1 MKKILIGVG
10 CSHTQ
15 GCAVVCNRPRDDGK
29 YELKTSALK
38 NKYNKDWVS
47 TDWITENISWV
58 GSLGK
63 LLNVDRVYNFGLGGR
78 GLEAN
83 IRSLRN
89 YIFRV
94 NDLSNHVVILQ
105 IPHFSRKEILN
116 IRNDKGKYEMLGG
129 LIRELENDKAFKSF
143 FSNYY
148 DETFYNYV
156 FLNEVFFLQDYVE
169 KCGGEFYSF
178 DWPNKNFKN
187 LNRNRDIEE
196 MKKLSDTAQDYLNW
210 SIEKNKNVKVEE
222 LLSRIKLLKV
232 DELKF
237 TINPKWD
244 GKSEGFGSNKLHNL
258 GNEGLVRGD
267 GHLSGDGNKK
277 LAKEIYRLI

>member
-10 CSHTQ
+10 CSFTQ
-15 GCAVVCNRPRDDGK
+15 GSAVVGNRPRDDGK
-29 YELKTSALK
+29 YELKTTALK

-94 NDLSNHVVILQ
+94 NDLSNHIVILQ

-116 IRNDKGKYEMLGG
+116 IRHDGGKYEMLGG
-129 LIRELENDKAFKSF
+129 LIRELENDEGFKSF

-148 DETFYNYV
+148 DETFYNHV

-169 KCGGEFYSF
+169 KCGGEFYSL
-178 DWPNKNFKN
+178 DWPNRNLKN
-187 LNRNRDIEE
+187 LNRNGDIEKA
-196 MKKLSDTAQDYLNW
+196 KKLLDMAQDYLNW
-210 SIEKNKNVKVEE
+210 SIEENKNVKVEE
-222 LLSRIKLLKV
+222 LLSRIKLLEV
-232 DELKF
+232 DPMKF
-237 TINPKWD
+237 THNDKWD
-244 GKSEGFGSNKLHNL
+244 GKSTGFGSNKNHNL
-258 GNEGLVRGD
+258 GNEGLVKGD